1 MKKEIQLDNS
11 INEPKRK
18 LKLLKT
24 NLIFH
29 TARPTFLTKVEDF
42 LGKSIPPRKGYID
55 EKKEIHY
62 LTKYLKDYN
71 YEKEKEERPPLYLYT
86 SFLSKGIDT
95 TINTMTTSYQSRN
108 KSINRNQVS
117 FYYLNQLNKNLSVK
131 KKLEYKKIKTKLI
144 KREKFHKPGFIP
156 EKTYNL
162 IDKHKTR
169 NLVSEET
176 PIEIYLKSDF
186 HPVKKIIRNEF
197 KKSKKILNLEI
208 EQEFTSPTEIIY
220 DTFPENHH
228 LISKYVNLFPLK
240 EKDYEPKNNL
250 YNIERIKKEYKID
263 DENMK
268 KITKKK
274 TLINIPKSEKI
285 MKWKKAII
293 SVSNQLKKL
302 NMRTIPNEININ
314 NKKPYIQKNSKEYFD
329 SIKNNDI
336 DTFLDLTFKNKLLLI
351 DVDFSHETILH
362 IMAKRNVYL
371 YLSFALRNGANPNT
385 KNYIGRTPLHLA
397 CEYYHIESIFVL
409 LFEMADPLIED
420 NYHKTSFDLWKKD
433 KETAKEYVIRTETIK
448 RYNALRQIHKYSS
461 FKKFP
466 DYIRNGLIHLWNND
480 LELNFE
486 PIKYGIE
493 LNIKR

>member
-1 MKKEIQLDNS
+1 MKREIQLDDS

-42 LGKSIPPRKGYID
+42 LEKTIPPRKGYID

-71 YEKEKEERPPLYLYT
+71 YEKELEERPPLYLYT
-86 SFLSKGIDT
+86 SFLTKGIDT
-95 TINTMTTSYQSRN
+95 SINTLTTSYQSRN
-108 KSINRNQVS
+108 KSISRNQVS

-131 KKLEYKKIKTKLI
+131 KKLEYKKRKTKLV
-144 KREKFHKPGFIP
+144 KKEKFHRPGFIP
-156 EKTYNL
+156 EETYNL
-162 IDKHKTR
+162 IDRHKTR

-176 PIEIYLKSDF
+176 PIEIFLKSDF
-186 HPVKKIIRNEF
+186 RPVKRIIRNEY
-197 KKSKKILNLEI
+197 KKAKRLLNLEI
-208 EQEFTSPTEIIY
+208 DQEFTKPTEIIY
-220 DTFPENHH
+220 DNFPENHR
-228 LISKYVNLFPLK
+228 LISKYVKLVPPK

-263 DENMK
+263 EENMK
-268 KITKKK
+268 KIIHKKK
-274 TLINIPKSEKI
+274 TINIPKIDKI
-285 MKWKKAII
+285 FKWRKAII
-293 SVSNQLKKL
+293 SAANQLKKL
-302 NMRTIPNEININ
+302 NMTTIPNEINIS
-314 NKKPYIQKNSKEYFD
+314 KIRPYMQPKSKEYFD
-329 SIKNNDI
+329 SIKKNNI
-336 DTFLDLTFKNKLLLI
+336 DNFLDLTFKNKLLLI
-351 DVDFSHETILH
+351 DVDYSHDTILH
-362 IMAKRNVYL
+362 LMAKRNIYL
-371 YLSFALRNGANPNT
+371 YISFALRNGANPNT

-397 CEYYHIESIFVL
+397 CEYNHNESIFVL

-448 RYNALRQIHKYSS
+448 RYNALREIHKYSIKS
-461 FKKFP
+461 FP
-466 DYIRNGLIHLWNND
+466 DCLRNGLLHLWNND